1 MLVTG
6 GIVAA
11 LLVGSVYFLLDST
24 LALKRL
30 FVIPL
35 LMLAADLTMR
45 FFTSTSLPARIG
57 KVAMLLGIPAVV
69 AASTSILQRLPITN
83 AIAYGKKLVSAIF
96 SR

>member
-1 MLVTG
+1 MVITG
-6 GIVAA
+6 GIVAS
-11 LLVGSVYFLLDST
+11 LIVGSAYFLLDPT

-57 KVAMLLGIPAVV
+57 KIAMLLGIPAVI
-69 AASTSILQRLPITN
+69 ATSTSVAQRLPISQLIGFGRRLN
-83 AIAYGKKLVSAIF
+83 DEIF